1 MLAYSLYALVSN
13 DIEESDLLLSSS
25 SSSSSSSSN
34 KSSISDYYSS
44 SNITTKYLFLDT
56 ESEHNSK
63 AEDIKAKSSLLST
76 LPLEGTNLSQ
86 ATDDPPSCFK
96 HSIGAYIIALAM
108 RALKRPMYEII
119 AKTKISYS

>member
-1 MLAYSLYALVSN
+1 MLAYSPYALVSN

-25 SSSSSSSSN
+25 SSSN
-34 KSSISDYYSS
+34 KSSISNYYSS

-86 ATDDPPSCFK
+86 ATDPPSCFK
-96 HSIGAYIIALAM
+96 HIIGAYIIALAM
-108 RALKRPMYEII
+108 RAFKRLIYKII